1 MNFFVA
7 LNTPRIRWAVLG
19 FAAVLLLFA
28 QSSRTKLTTDPVVY
42 AAIAKT
48 MADSGNYGALALK
61 LGDEPYYNKPPLL
74 FWLSAFAIKIFGSTV
89 FAVTL
94 FSRIFGLACVFLT
107 ALLGSR
113 LYDAKVGWAAGL
125 ILATTHLFF
134 RSSATFRLESG
145 LTFGILLSLYG
156 YLNGERRWGPPL
168 FYLGTCI
175 AVLTKGIPGFLP
187 LLTAPMHAFLSIPLR
202 LWYKGVV
209 RWLLWSPLL
218 ILPVLWWI
226 HLVKTDGEVPLN
238 MLLADL
244 ARTKGNHLSRI
255 AEFWTICVVGFV
267 KTYWPWLP
275 FAVTG
280 LWLSI
285 QDLRNPQRERSARA
299 SAGFLLGWIAIVF
312 VTSALKNA
320 QYLRYIFI
328 ALPAISIMAA
338 VALVHITPEKL
349 FNCFAGIVALATLL
363 AAVGIACF
371 ASGVPS
377 ELTQYQTMGQIL
389 NERLPARSPVSII
402 KMVQDNAA
410 PELALHEKARAL
422 FFFGRS
428 ARLVSVDEVKRAP
441 IGDRPTLLVK
451 ANDCSRLKALLPLEV
466 LFAGSTYCL
475 LETVR

>member
-48 MADSGNYGALALK
+48 MADSGNYGALK

-145 LTFGILLSLYG
+145 LTLGILLSLDG

-389 NERLPARSPVSII
+389 NERLPARAPVSII

-422 FFFGRS
+422 FFFGR
-428 ARLVSVDEVKRAP
+428 
-441 IGDRPTLLVK
+441 
-451 ANDCSRLKALLPLEV
+451 ALLPLEV
-466 LFAGSTYCL
+466 LFAGCTYCL